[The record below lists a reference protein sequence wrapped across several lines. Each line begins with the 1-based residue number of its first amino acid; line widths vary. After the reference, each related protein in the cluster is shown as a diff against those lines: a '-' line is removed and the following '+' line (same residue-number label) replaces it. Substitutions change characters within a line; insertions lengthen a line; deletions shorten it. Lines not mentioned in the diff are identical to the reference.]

1 MNDEL
6 INFGKQLKSLTDKKK
21 ELKAEQTVVTEKI
34 GTLQEKFV
42 EAMELYKLQN
52 FKVAGLG
59 LFFIHASIFPKVID
73 QEKLFKNLKE
83 KGAEDLIKE
92 TVFASTLRAYVNE
105 CIENSNEIPEG
116 LDISTKTEV
125 RIRKTK

>member
-6 INFGKQLKSLTDKKK
+6 INFGKQLKQLTDKKK
-21 ELKAEQTVVTEKI
+21 ELKVEQVVITEKI

-42 EAMELYKLQN
+42 TAMELYKLQN
-52 FKVAGLG
+52 FKIKGLG
-59 LFFIHASIFPKVID
+59 LFFIYSSIFPKVID
-73 QEKLFKNLKE
+73 QDKLFKNLKE
-83 KGAEDLIKE
+83 KGAEDLIKQ

-105 CIENSNEIPEG
+105 CIENANEVPEG

-125 RIRKTK
+125 RIRKI